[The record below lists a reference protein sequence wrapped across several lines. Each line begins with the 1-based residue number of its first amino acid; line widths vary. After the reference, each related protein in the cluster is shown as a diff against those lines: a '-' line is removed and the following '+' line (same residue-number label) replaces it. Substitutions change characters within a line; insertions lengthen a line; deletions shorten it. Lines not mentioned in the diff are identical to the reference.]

1 MDDFEKKL
9 ADIESAYIQGLITL
23 DEYEKSMSDLERN
36 QGCSRFH
43 QSEWDSSGLCGVSTF
58 SPQFSPHDNIV
69 DNIIKIEPFD
79 PFRPNKPKHFEAAA
93 YIKEK

>member
-43 QSEWDSSGLCGVSTF
+43 QSEWDSSGLCGVSAF
-58 SPQFSPHDNIV
+58 SPLDNIV
-69 DNIIKIEPFD
+69 DNIIKIKPID
-79 PFRPNKPKHFEAAA
+79 PFRPNKPKHFEAVA
-93 YIKEK
+93 YLKGGHHD

>member
-1 MDDFEKKL
+1 MKDIQKKL

-23 DEYEKSMSDLERN
+23 DEYEKSMSDLEGN

-58 SPQFSPHDNIV
+58 SPLDNIV

-79 PFRPNKPKHFEAAA
+79 PFRPNKPKHFEAVA
-93 YIKEK
+93 YLKGGHHD

>member
-1 MDDFEKKL
+1 MKDIEKKI
-9 ADIESAYIQGLITL
+9 ADNERAYIQGLITL

-58 SPQFSPHDNIV
+58 GPLDNIV
-69 DNIIKIEPFD
+69 DNIIKIKPFD
-79 PFRPNKPKHFEAAA
+79 PFRPNKPKHFVAAA
-93 YIKEK
+93 YIKGGHHD

>member
-1 MDDFEKKL
+1 MLDIKKKL

-43 QSEWDSSGLCGVSTF
+43 QSEWHSSGLCGVSTF
-58 SPQFSPHDNIV
+58 SPLDNIV
-69 DNIIKIEPFD
+69 DNIIKIKPID